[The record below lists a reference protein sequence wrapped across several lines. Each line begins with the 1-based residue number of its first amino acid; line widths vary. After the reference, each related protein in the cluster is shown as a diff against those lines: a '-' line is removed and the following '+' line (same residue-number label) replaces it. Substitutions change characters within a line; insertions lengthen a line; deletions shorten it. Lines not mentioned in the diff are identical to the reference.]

1 MNRSVRL
8 SDSAEEDILRNAVW
22 WADNHSIDEAIEW
35 EAIVRR
41 QLLEISC
48 QPDSHSL
55 LSESHELKYVIRE
68 ALIGKGQKGSYR
80 AVFFMSGDTVV
91 VLRLLRASQ
100 QAIRPEELP
109 KEFN

>member
-8 SDSAEEDILRNAVW
+8 SDSAEEDILRNAIW

-35 EAIVRR
+35 EAIIRR
-41 QLLEISC
+41 QLLQIAS

-55 LSESHELKYVIRE
+55 LSESHELKYVVRE
-68 ALIGKGQKGSYR
+68 ALIGKGRKGSYR
-80 AVFFMSGDTVV
+80 AVFCTSGETVV

-100 QAIRPEELP
+100 QAIKPEELP

>member
-8 SDSAEEDILRNAVW
+8 SDSAEEDILRNAIW

-35 EAIVRR
+35 EAIIRR
-41 QLLEISC
+41 QLLQIAS
-48 QPDSHSL
+48 QPDSHGL
-55 LSESHELKYVIRE
+55 LSESHELRYVVRE
-68 ALIGKGQKGSYR
+68 ALVGKGRKGSYR
-80 AVFFMSGDTVV
+80 AVFFTSGDTVV

-100 QAIRPEELP
+100 QAIKPEELP

>member
-41 QLLEISC
+41 QLLEILF

-68 ALIGKGQKGSYR
+68 ALIGKGQK
-80 AVFFMSGDTVV
+80 VV
-91 VLRLLRASQ
+91 IVLYFLCP
-100 QAIRPEELP
+100 AIQSS
-109 KEFN
+109 FCVS

>member
-1 MNRSVRL
+1 VNRSVRL
-8 SDSAEEDILRNAVW
+8 SDSAEQDILRNAVW
-22 WADNHSIDEAIEW
+22 WADNHSVDEAIEW

-41 QLLEISC
+41 QLLDISL

-55 LSESHELKYVIRE
+55 LSEPHELKYVVRE
-68 ALIGKGQKGSYR
+68 ALIGKGRKGSYR
-80 AVFFMSGDTVV
+80 AVFFISGDTVV

>member
-1 MNRSVRL
+1 VNRSVRL

-41 QLLEISC
+41 QLLEIPC

-55 LSESHELKYVIRE
+55 LSESRELKYVIRE
-68 ALIGKGQKGSYR
+68 ALIGKGQKGSYG
-80 AVFFMSGDTVV
+80 AVFFMSGDKVV